1 MVTYLF
7 GHVVVAGSVHV
18 IIGPLEERRLHDRIR
33 LPVAV
38 ESELFSGFASEGVI
52 KGGSLDTHIGF
63 FILFKI

>member
-7 GHVVVAGSVHV
+7 GHVIIAGSIHV
-18 IIGPLEERRLHDRIR
+18 IVGPLKESWFSDRIR
-33 LPVAV
+33 LSVTV

-52 KGGSLDTHIGF
+52 KGGSFDTHIGF